1 MECAAYRQ
9 GVAMVGEKGD
19 FFFSLS
25 SFEEL
30 IESLLGAQ
38 ALNVTFLSGTSTC
51 VWPD

>member
-1 MECAAYRQ
+1 
-9 GVAMVGEKGD
+9 MVGEKGD